1 MMSDDLV
8 SRIAALPRGGA
19 ARVLVAL
26 AGAPGSGKS
35 TLADHLALGTGGRV
49 VPMDGFHLD
58 NRVLDARGLRARK
71 GAPETFDAAGFS
83 TMIARLKAGG
93 EVAIPIFDRSRDIA
107 IAGAEI
113 IAPQDRLL
121 IVEGNY
127 LLFDHPDW
135 RGLANLWD
143 FSIRLDV
150 PRALLRERL
159 VARWRSFG
167 LDEAAAVERAEG
179 NDLAN
184 ADAIAAAALP
194 ADLVLRG

>member
-1 MMSDDLV
+1 MISDDLV
-8 SRIAALPRGGA
+8 SRIAALPHGGA
-19 ARVLVAL
+19 GRVLVAL

-35 TLADHLALGTGGRV
+35 TLADELAARTGGRV

-58 NRVLDARGLRARK
+58 NRILDARGLRARK
-71 GAPETFDAAGFS
+71 GAPETFDAAGF
-83 TMIARLKAGG
+83 TAMITRLKAGG
-93 EVAIPIFDRSRDIA
+93 EVAIPTFDRTRDIA
-107 IAGAEI
+107 IAGAEMI
-113 IAPQDRLL
+113 TPQDRLL

-135 RGLANLWD
+135 RGLADLWD

-150 PRALLRERL
+150 PRAVLRERL
-159 VARWRSFG
+159 VTRWRTFG
-167 LDEAAAVERAEG
+167 LGEEAAIQRAEG

-184 ADAIAAAALP
+184 ADAISAATLP

>member
-58 NRVLDARGLRARK
+58 NRVLGARGLRARK

-93 EVAIPIFDRSRDIA
+93 EVAIPTFDRSRDIA